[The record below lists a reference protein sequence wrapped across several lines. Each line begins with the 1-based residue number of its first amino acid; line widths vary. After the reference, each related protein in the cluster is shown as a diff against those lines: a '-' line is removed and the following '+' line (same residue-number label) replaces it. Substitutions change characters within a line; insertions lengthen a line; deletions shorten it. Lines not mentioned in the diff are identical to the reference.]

1 MSMSFGRSWTTRA
14 ASRRIPPLLLLLL
27 SSACFPWPVRSR
39 AFYPNASVGE
49 GKEPRVGAGI
59 EYVFER
65 CRGIFTHPVLSGHC
79 LYLTV
84 RRDLVT
90 AGRELSFP
98 GDGTQAVLST
108 VGMFQRHGAAGA
120 PTGRMRIREVR
131 PDRIVADVDVSG
143 VGSDGEWF
151 VVRDRIGFRLTEV
164 GADTFSP

>member
-1 MSMSFGRSWTTRA
+1 MSMSFGRSWTTRS
-14 ASRRIPPLLLLLL
+14 ASRRFLPLLLLLL

-49 GKEPRVGAGI
+49 GKEPRVGAGT

-65 CRGIFTHPVLSGHC
+65 CRGIFTHPVLNGHC
-79 LYLTV
+79 LYLVV

-90 AGRELSFP
+90 AGRELTFP
-98 GDGTQAVLST
+98 GDGTRAGMTT
-108 VGMFQRHGAAGA
+108 VGMLQRRGSAVA

-143 VGSDGEWF
+143 VGSEGEWF
-151 VVRDRIGFRLTEV
+151 VVRDRIGYRLTEV
-164 GADTFSP
+164 GAEPFSP